1 MKKIIIVGGVA
12 GGATAAARLRRLNED
27 AEIILFERGEHI
39 SFANCGLPYYIGET
53 IKQREKL
60 LVQTV
65 EGMTNRFQLDI
76 RTQTE
81 VVKINPIE
89 KVIEAK
95 NLKTGVKYVES
106 YDTIILSP
114 GASPIIPSFN
124 GLEKANNVFTLR
136 NIPDTDRIKSFV
148 DTNKPQKATVVG
160 GGFIGLEMAENLVER
175 GIEVTLVEMADQVMA
190 PLDKEMAAIVHEHL
204 FEHGIQLLLKDG
216 VKAFHENGQKIELNS
231 GKIIGQDIVI
241 LSIGVKPESK
251 LAKEA
256 NIAVHERGGILVN
269 EYFETSQKDIY
280 AIGDAIV
287 INDYIA
293 KEETFIPLAGPANRQ
308 GRMVA
313 NNILGKKEPYLGT
326 LGSGI
331 AKVFELSVATTGLN
345 EKVLQSKNKEYEVI
359 HIHPASHATYYPGAT
374 PISLK
379 VLYDKNTLNIL
390 GAQAVGKNGVDKRMD
405 VIATAIRGNLSILEL
420 AELELTYAP
429 PFSSAKDPVNMVGYV
444 ASNIIDDEMET
455 IQWYEV
461 DELVNNGATLID
473 VREKEEFANGAIEGA
488 VNISLTELRNK
499 LPELDSTRPVYVHC
513 QVGLRGYLA
522 CRILKNHG
530 YQAINVDGGY
540 KTYELAKRW
549 K

>member
-190 PLDKEMAAIVHEHL
+190 PLDKEMAAIVHDHL
-204 FEHGIQLLLKDG
+204 VNHGIQLLLKDA
-216 VKAFHENGQKIELNS
+216 VKAFHDNGQRIELNS
-231 GKIIGQDIVI
+231 GKIIEQDIVI

-256 NIAVHERGGILVN
+256 DIAVHERGGILVN

-530 YQAINVDGGY
+530 YQAVNVDGGY